1 MTILID
7 VAFAAATTSL
17 FAAAAAVTAMTTAA
31 VAVGAAVPHR
41 PMHHS
46 TLPAADDALGG
57 RWPGST
63 IAMATPSPGSWSVS
77 IKYSR
82 LNDGSN

>member
-63 IAMATPSPGSWSVS
+63 IAMATPSPGSWSW
-77 IKYSR
+77 
-82 LNDGSN
+82 

>member
-7 VAFAAATTSL
+7 IAFAAATTS
-17 FAAAAAVTAMTTAA
+17 FFAAAVTAMTTAA